1 MLFMDFRLN
10 MIEMDFCFNFFLSSI
25 DVCFLDCLLLIL
37 WGMDFNVNFLWNLL
51 DLNKGFKEEKLKIKY
66 VILFVKNIFFLILNS
81 FFFW

>member
-1 MLFMDFRLN
+1 MLCIDFGLN
-10 MIEMDFCFNFFLSSI
+10 LVEIDSCFNFFWSVV

-37 WGMDFNVNFLWNLL
+37 WGMDFKVNFLWNLL
-51 DLNKGFKEEKLKIKY
+51 DLNKGFEEKLKIKY